1 MMKNGKTEAG
11 DIGVI
16 DFNGGEDEVLDKE
29 GWSSLA
35 RLLSSTSV
43 LVRRIFCS
51 KEDLKKARRNDLRTI
66 FHQNDFLSLE
76 YVKQWADPP
85 FVGNVGRRSA
95 PVTLGTLN
103 LL

>member
-43 LVRRIFCS
+43 LA
-51 KEDLKKARRNDLRTI
+51 L
-66 FHQNDFLSLE
+66 
-76 YVKQWADPP
+76 
-85 FVGNVGRRSA
+85 
-95 PVTLGTLN
+95 
-103 LL
+103 